1 MATVTMTAVDNI
13 LKEITEDRLRD
24 QLESSVKTARRIEKT
39 SEGVTHE
46 VGGKYVRFPIRVKRN
61 HGMGARNELE
71 PLPDAQ
77 MQGYE
82 SAQIRLTYQY
92 GSVQLSGQTF
102 ELAEKNPQS
111 FVSTLQA
118 ELNGI
123 KEGIAK
129 DVNRQIYG
137 TAEGK
142 LGTANAAGTTTT
154 IVCSNAEAIYF
165 EIGMVCDLYDNAN
178 ALKAPGTAVTIT
190 NVQRDTPAAGSS
202 TVTFT
207 PARSGATASG
217 DYLVRDDSRLKE
229 IQGFRE
235 MVSNTGILYNLNPAT
250 VPLWKSEVD
259 ATGGAIAEGRLI
271 NMADQIRTNGGN
283 TTVMFTSLGVRR
295 AYFNL
300 LVQQRQIVNTQKFE
314 GGFTGLAFTTD
325 DGEIPIVSDLDCPWG
340 TIFFLN
346 EKEIKLYE
354 AGDWSWMDR
363 DGSKW
368 QRVVSIAGTPGNYD
382 AYGATLY
389 KYFNMATHRRNTH
402 GIMTGITEG

>member
-24 QLESSVKTARRIEKT
+24 QLDSSVKTARRIEKST
-39 SEGVTHE
+39 EGVTHE
-46 VGGKYVRFPIRVKRN
+46 VGGKYVRFPIRTKRN

-71 PLPDAQ
+71 LLPDAQ

-82 SAQIRLTYQY
+82 SAQIKLTYQY
-92 GSVQLSGQTF
+92 GSIQLSGQTF

-123 KEGIAK
+123 KEGLAK

-137 TAEGK
+137 TATGK
-142 LGTANAAGTTTT
+142 IGTANAAGTVTTF
-154 IVCSNAEAIYF
+154 VCSNAEAIYF
-165 EIGMVCDLYDNAN
+165 EIGMVLDLYDNTDT
-178 ALKAPGTAVTIT
+178 LKGTGSGKVVT

-202 TVTFT
+202 TITFT
-207 PARSGATASG
+207 AAAAGNTASG
-217 DYLVRDDSRLKE
+217 DYFTRDDSRLKE

-259 ATGGAIAEGRLI
+259 SSGGAISEGRMI
-271 NMADQIRTNGGN
+271 NMADQIRTNGGS

-325 DGEIPIVSDLDCPWG
+325 DGEIPLVSDLDCPWG

-368 QRVVSIAGTPGNYD
+368 QRVVSIGGTAGNYD

-389 KYFNMATHRRNTH
+389 KYFNMATHRRNSH